1 MNHSAAES
9 VEAETTGAR
18 LRAVEAGD
26 ALGVSPEQRYDL
38 ASRAF
43 PDWLVA
49 EPVEIPMHHPILL
62 WHCWIPECANISQ
75 VTRLCTSHAKARRDS
90 GQSFDEFVAGAKPT
104 ASASRKWGWAL
115 RRRPNC
121 RGCMTRETQYTNGYC
136 TSCRLGRERALRRG
150 AVFNKEAWRPNRIRA
165 SLPECLIRGCVHD
178 AGSASPA
185 GDRTL
190 CAAHRQRWNVA
201 ADASPAVEWEEW
213 LVAER
218 TARPMRS
225 WNSEQQLRLDGLPEQ
240 LQREIRY
247 TLWRLDGS
255 DHAARTPVFML
266 RGWIDWLR
274 ETNAQSL
281 AVAPEEGPEGKQDK
295 NLHRRLVDLAR
306 PVFVTAE
313 QSMREGWFDPVMV
326 GASLFKARGKH
337 LRRNPLLLNSIPQ
350 RWARNITWLLLKEE
364 ALKPAHRRRTSHNLI
379 SCTVR
384 GMSVLG
390 VWLADNTPEDGEDP
404 ELLNATSARSFKA
417 YLDTCL
423 VEGIPL
429 PGTEGK
435 AGRKPPTIDTIAN
448 VSRGARLALES
459 STTVTF
465 GPGFLQ
471 HFPRYEMPQRQP
483 KPRPLDDDTWR
494 ALSEP
499 HNLQL
504 LDRQDAHDVGY
515 VDIWL
520 THMNQ
525 ASRIGEVTGLALGC
539 LGKVGNQPY
548 LWRDQTKI
556 GQVDHGTPCHPVV
569 YQRLTARREKTRRR
583 LRVRYSQEL
592 ARLTARQRQRL
603 EEGWDKTKPLFP
615 RLMQNPNL
623 SLSVD
628 NSFREGFGQWIE
640 SINLPPS
647 VTSHR
652 TRHTMATKLL
662 NSGAPG
668 ELVSE
673 LLGHVSRQMLRSYAQ
688 YSDLN
693 RAQILNRVWTAGPG
707 MKTPGQILATPG
719 DFESATGTY
728 AAQRRVDLT
737 VISVEHGA
745 CIYGPVVGGADCPWG
760 QQCTSD
766 PNRGPCENFVLTGAD
781 LTYWE
786 RRIQAQITF
795 AERAPTDEA
804 RDYIM
809 QAVEGWQDA
818 LDGLR
823 GCLSELG
830 LVKDAERLDL
840 RNPAQDYLN
849 SPLWTSGWRWGT
861 LTGQDDPQTAL
872 DAREHLLTEAMS
884 T

>member
-1 MNHSAAES
+1 MNHSAVES
-9 VEAETTGAR
+9 VEAETDGPH
-18 LRAVEAGD
+18 LRALDAGD
-26 ALGVSPEQRYDL
+26 ALGVLPEQRYEL

-43 PDWLVA
+43 PDWLAA
-49 EPVEIPMHHPILL
+49 EPVKIPMHHPILL
-62 WHCWIPECANISQ
+62 WHCWVPECSNISQ
-75 VTRLCTSHAKARRDS
+75 VTRLCTSHARDKADS
-90 GQSFDEFVAGAKPT
+90 GQSFDEFVATAHPT
-104 ASASRKWGWAL
+104 KTAGQKWEWAL
-115 RRRPNC
+115 HRNPNC
-121 RGCMTRETQYTNGYC
+121 LGCMAREAQYTDGYC
-136 TSCRLGRERALRRG
+136 ISCRRSRERAARRDV
-150 AVFNKEAWRPNRIRA
+150 AFNEEAWRSSRTPVP
-165 SLPECLIRGCVHD
+165 LPDCLIHGCVHD
-178 AGSASPA
+178 AVSSSPA

-190 CAAHRQRWNVA
+190 CRSHWQRWNIA
-201 ADASPAVEWEEW
+201 TAASPAIDWEAW
-213 LVAER
+213 QVSER

-225 WNSEQQLRLDGLPEQ
+225 WTSEQLLRLDVLPEQ
-240 LQREIRY
+240 LQRQIRY
-247 TLWRLDGS
+247 ALWRLDGS

-266 RGWIDWLR
+266 RSWIDWLQ
-274 ETNAQSL
+274 ETRVQSL
-281 AVAPEEGPEGKQDK
+281 TEVAKESPRSAKQDI

-306 PVFVTAE
+306 PVSVTAE
-313 QSMREGWFDPVMV
+313 QSMQEGWFDPVMV
-326 GASLFKARGKH
+326 GATLFKTRGKH
-337 LRRNPLLLNSIPQ
+337 LRRNPISLNSIPQ
-350 RWARNITWLLLKEE
+350 HWARNITWRFLKDE
-364 ALKPAHRRRTSHNLI
+364 ALKPAHKRRTSHNLI

-384 GMSVLG
+384 GMSILG
-390 VWLADNTPEDGEDP
+390 VWLAENTPDAGEHP
-404 ELLNATSARSFKA
+404 ELLNSTTARSFTT

-423 VEGIPL
+423 AEGILL

-435 AGRKPPTIDTIAN
+435 AGRKPPSIDTISN
-448 VSRGARLALES
+448 VSRGARLALEL
-459 STTVTF
+459 STFTF

-471 HFPRYEMPQRQP
+471 HFPRYPLPQRQP
-483 KPRPLDDDTWR
+483 TPRPLDDDTWR
-494 ALSEP
+494 ALSDP

-504 LDRQDAHDVGY
+504 LDEKDPHDVGY

-539 LGKVGNQPY
+539 LGRVGNQPY

-569 YQRLTARREKTRRR
+569 YQRLNVRQEKTRRR
-583 LRVRYSQEL
+583 LRVRYSAEL
-592 ARLTARQRQRL
+592 SGLTPRQQQRW
-603 EEGWDKTKPLFP
+603 EEEWDKTKPLFP

-628 NSFREGFGQWIE
+628 NSFREGFGQWVE

-707 MKTPGQILATPG
+707 MSTPGQILATPG
-719 DFESATGTY
+719 DFAAEDAH
-728 AAQRRVDLT
+728 AAQRRIDLT
-737 VISVEHGA
+737 VIPVEHGA

-766 PNRGPCENFVLTGAD
+766 PSRGPCDNFVLTGAD

-786 RRIQAQITF
+786 RRIQAEITF
-795 AERAPTDEA
+795 AERAPTDET

-809 QAVEGWQDA
+809 QALEGWRDA

-823 GCLSELG
+823 ACLTELG
-830 LVKDAERLDL
+830 LVEDAERLDL

-849 SPLWTSGWRWGT
+849 SPLWSAGWRWGT
-861 LTGQDDPQTAL
+861 LTGQVN
-872 DAREHLLTEAMS
+872 REASEPVA
-884 T
+884 

>member
-1 MNHSAAES
+1 
-9 VEAETTGAR
+9 
-18 LRAVEAGD
+18 
-26 ALGVSPEQRYDL
+26 
-38 ASRAF
+38 
-43 PDWLVA
+43 
-49 EPVEIPMHHPILL
+49 
-62 WHCWIPECANISQ
+62 
-75 VTRLCTSHAKARRDS
+75 
-90 GQSFDEFVAGAKPT
+90 
-104 ASASRKWGWAL
+104 
-115 RRRPNC
+115 
-121 RGCMTRETQYTNGYC
+121 
-136 TSCRLGRERALRRG
+136 
-150 AVFNKEAWRPNRIRA
+150 
-165 SLPECLIRGCVHD
+165 
-178 AGSASPA
+178 
-185 GDRTL
+185 
-190 CAAHRQRWNVA
+190 
-201 ADASPAVEWEEW
+201 
-213 LVAER
+213 
-218 TARPMRS
+218 MRS
-225 WNSEQQLRLDGLPEQ
+225 WNSEQLLRLDLLPER
-240 LQREIRY
+240 LHREIRY
-247 TLWRLDGS
+247 ALWRLDGS

-274 ETNAQSL
+274 ETRVQSL
-281 AVAPEEGPEGKQDK
+281 AEVATESPPSGKQDI
-295 NLHRRLVDLAR
+295 NLHKRLVDLAR
-306 PVFVTAE
+306 PVSVTAE
-313 QSMREGWFDPVMV
+313 QSMQEGWFDPVMV
-326 GASLFKARGKH
+326 GAALFKTRGKH
-337 LRRNPLLLNSIPQ
+337 LRRNPISLRSIPQ
-350 RWARNITWLLLKEE
+350 KWARNITWRLLKDE

-384 GMSVLG
+384 GMSILG
-390 VWLADNTPEDGEDP
+390 VWLADNAPECGEEP
-404 ELLNATSARSFKA
+404 ELLNSSTARSFGT

-423 VEGIPL
+423 AEGIPL
-429 PGTEGK
+429 PGAEGK
-435 AGRKPPTIDTIAN
+435 AGRKPPSVDTISN

-459 STTVTF
+459 STVTF

-471 HFPRYEMPQRQP
+471 HFPRYSLPQRQP

-494 ALSEP
+494 TLSDP

-504 LDRQDAHDVGY
+504 LDEKDTHDVGY

-525 ASRIGEVTGLALGC
+525 ASRIGEVTALALGC
-539 LGKVGNQPY
+539 LGKVRDQPY

-569 YQRLTARREKTRRR
+569 YQRLKARREKTQRR

-592 ARLTARQRQRL
+592 AGLTPRQQQRR
-603 EEGWDKTKPLFP
+603 EEEWDKTIPLFP
-615 RLMQNPNL
+615 RPMQNPNL

-693 RAQILNRVWTAGPG
+693 RTQILNRVWTAGPG
-707 MKTPGQILATPG
+707 MSAPGQILATPS
-719 DFESATGTY
+719 DFEPADD
-728 AAQRRVDLT
+728 AQAVQRRIDLT
-737 VISVEHGA
+737 VIPVEHGA
-745 CIYGPVVGGADCPWG
+745 CIYGPVVGGGDCPWG

-766 PNRGPCENFVLTGAD
+766 PNRGPCDNFVLTGAD

-823 GCLSELG
+823 SCLTELG
-830 LVKDAERLDL
+830 LVEDAERLDL
-840 RNPAQDYLN
+840 RNPTQDYLN
-849 SPLWTSGWRWGT
+849 NPLWNGGWRWGT
-861 LTGQDDPQTAL
+861 LTRHEDPETVL
-872 DAREHLLTEAMS
+872 DVREHVPTEAIS
-884 T
+884 E